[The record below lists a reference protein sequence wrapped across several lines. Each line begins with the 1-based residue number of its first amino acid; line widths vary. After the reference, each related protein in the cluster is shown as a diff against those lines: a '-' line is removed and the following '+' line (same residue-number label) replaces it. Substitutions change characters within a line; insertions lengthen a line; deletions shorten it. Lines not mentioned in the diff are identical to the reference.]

1 MLMTVFPPEQAL
13 EFVLLDEYNKGV
25 EAGEAR
31 GLELGEKRGMELGE
45 KRGLELGK
53 KCGLELGAENEKI
66 KIAKDMKK
74 EGLESGFI
82 MKLTGLS
89 KEAVETL

>member
-25 EAGEAR
+25 ESGEAR
-31 GLELGEKRGMELGE
+31 GLELGKKRGMEL
-45 KRGLELGK
+45 
-53 KCGLELGAENEKI
+53 
-66 KIAKDMKK
+66 
-74 EGLESGFI
+74 GFI

-89 KEAVETL
+89 KEAVETLQLTGFFTLA

>member
-31 GLELGEKRGMELGE
+31 GLEFGE

-53 KCGLELGAENEKI
+53 KRGLELGAENEKI

-74 EGLESGFI
+74 EGLEPGFI